1 MEMYGCR
8 LLVFNDID
16 VLAYDLRILTA
27 DLAAMLAA
35 TISSQEGFADSNVRA
50 AVDTIVRAATASHR

>member
-35 TISSQEGFADSNVRA
+35 TISSQEGSR
-50 AVDTIVRAATASHR
+50 